1 MMSPLEGLKQLN
13 GETLEEMLGTFR
25 DYAHRDKKYEK
36 IILTRVQQRK
46 LISLI
51 DWLKDKTRLE

>member
-25 DYAHRDKKYEK
+25 DYAHRDKEYEK